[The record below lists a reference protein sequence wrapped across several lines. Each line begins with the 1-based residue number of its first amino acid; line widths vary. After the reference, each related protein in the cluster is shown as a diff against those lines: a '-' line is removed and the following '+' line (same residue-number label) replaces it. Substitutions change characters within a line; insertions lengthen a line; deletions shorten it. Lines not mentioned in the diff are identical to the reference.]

1 MSVACMLIGP
11 APFLED
17 YVTNSVNLSLGV
29 AAMNGISCSLVA
41 VSSFTRA
48 FKKAARLGYCDDM
61 NTNLN
66 VAGENELKVTKARN
80 MQSCTTLFFIPS
92 SVAGVLPPGML
103 SWPNN
108 SRLCD

>member
-17 YVTNSVNLSLGV
+17 YVTNSVNLSLVV
-29 AAMNGISCSLVA
+29 AAMIGISCSLVA

-48 FKKAARLGYCDDM
+48 SRKAARLVYCDDM

-66 VAGENELKVTKARN
+66 LAGEFVLIRAKIYHRYILFIYL
-80 MQSCTTLFFIPS
+80 QPCGCPPTTWEASL
-92 SVAGVLPPGML
+92 AQQYLAL
-103 SWPNN
+103 
-108 SRLCD
+108 